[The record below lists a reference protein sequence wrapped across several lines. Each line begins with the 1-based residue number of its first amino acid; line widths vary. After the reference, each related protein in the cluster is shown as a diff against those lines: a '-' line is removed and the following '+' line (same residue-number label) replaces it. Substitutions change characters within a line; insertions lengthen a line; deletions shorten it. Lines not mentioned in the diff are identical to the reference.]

1 MQISLERQVKV
12 MVDPTRITVAFDK
25 QIADPLYQI
34 SIDAYLSHSEIMQ
47 HALKF
52 YGESKPFENPATN
65 AVEQEAVD
73 YRQKIINYKKL
84 K

>member
-1 MQISLERQVKV
+1 
-12 MVDPTRITVAFDK
+12 MVNPTRITVAFDK

-52 YGESKPFENPATN
+52 YSESKPFEDPQQTLLS
-65 AVEQEAVD
+65 
-73 YRQKIINYKKL
+73 RKR
-84 K
+84 